1 MIERITK
8 NLWVAFFAVL
18 VAVVAV
24 NLLSPALALRFD
36 ATEEGLYTLSKGSKQ
51 IAQKLENPVT
61 LKLYFSKSLSGV
73 PLQVKHYGQAVEEL
87 LKEFVRLNPSQIS
100 LEIYDPK
107 PDTDEE
113 EWADKFGLSGADLP
127 SGGRFFMGLAA
138 LSEGQEKVIPFFDPR
153 REEFL
158 EYDLSELLLGFT
170 KPKRVKVGII
180 SSLPIMGINPGPLQ
194 QMQGAQPQPAWA
206 FVEEL
211 KKTSELVELHP
222 EEPVPADVTRL
233 IVMHPKHLS
242 PRAEYEIDQFVL
254 GGGELVLLV
263 DPYARMDEQ
272 ARAMAQ
278 FNRGGPQAGSDL
290 PRLLQHWGIEYSANQ
305 ILGDLEHPSQVN
317 AGGGMAIPFALWHS
331 LDPGSFTKELAATKG
346 LEQMLLVEPGGFKVK
361 KDSPLKYVTLIQS
374 SQKGGMVDTMALQF
388 TPPTQLNQQVADNP
402 GQWQMAGIFTGE
414 VTSAFLQ
421 IPEAPKPKEGEPAPA
436 PRPHLEKSQKPTRIL
451 LITDVDFLHDNYSVQ
466 VIDFLGQRIVR
477 PLNDNLVFFVNMMD
491 FLSGS
496 EELMSIRSRGR
507 FSRPFTKFEELAA
520 QASGEYRRA
529 EQELNQKLRQVQ
541 QHLTE
546 LDHQKQGGQAGLSPE
561 QLEKIKE
568 FRAEEKKTKAS
579 LRKIRQL
586 LRQDIENL
594 QQTLTLANLLV
605 VPLLLVFA
613 GGLIYRR
620 RFS

>member
-194 QMQGAQPQPAWA
+194 QMQGAQPQ
-206 FVEEL
+206 
-211 KKTSELVELHP
+211 H
-222 EEPVPADVTRL
+222 
-233 IVMHPKHLS
+233 
-242 PRAEYEIDQFVL
+242 
-254 GGGELVLLV
+254 
-263 DPYARMDEQ
+263 
-272 ARAMAQ
+272 
-278 FNRGGPQAGSDL
+278 
-290 PRLLQHWGIEYSANQ
+290 
-305 ILGDLEHPSQVN
+305 
-317 AGGGMAIPFALWHS
+317 
-331 LDPGSFTKELAATKG
+331 
-346 LEQMLLVEPGGFKVK
+346 
-361 KDSPLKYVTLIQS
+361 
-374 SQKGGMVDTMALQF
+374 
-388 TPPTQLNQQVADNP
+388 
-402 GQWQMAGIFTGE
+402 
-414 VTSAFLQ
+414 
-421 IPEAPKPKEGEPAPA
+421 
-436 PRPHLEKSQKPTRIL
+436 
-451 LITDVDFLHDNYSVQ
+451 
-466 VIDFLGQRIVR
+466 
-477 PLNDNLVFFVNMMD
+477 
-491 FLSGS
+491 
-496 EELMSIRSRGR
+496 
-507 FSRPFTKFEELAA
+507 
-520 QASGEYRRA
+520 
-529 EQELNQKLRQVQ
+529 
-541 QHLTE
+541 
-546 LDHQKQGGQAGLSPE
+546 
-561 QLEKIKE
+561 
-568 FRAEEKKTKAS
+568 
-579 LRKIRQL
+579 
-586 LRQDIENL
+586 
-594 QQTLTLANLLV
+594 
-605 VPLLLVFA
+605 
-613 GGLIYRR
+613 
-620 RFS
+620 